1 MAIGALEMAAAIGA
15 LYVLMPDISMSFPAF
30 AVVYTGAVLLGIISH
45 APGGLGV
52 FEATMLAIFHEQ
64 GRAEVM
70 AGLLLYRVIYNFC
83 PFLLATLALAL
94 EELRMATSS
103 RAGNA

>member
-1 MAIGALEMAAAIGA
+1 
-15 LYVLMPDISMSFPAF
+15 MSFPAF
-30 AVVYTGAVLLGIISH
+30 AAVYTGAVLLGVISH

-52 FEATMLAIFHEQ
+52 FEATMLAIFHEH

-83 PFLLATLALAL
+83 PFLMATFALAF
-94 EELRMATSS
+94 EDLRMFISS
-103 RAGNA
+103 RAGNS